1 MNKEKSKSEAD
12 KYDRN
17 DHTFRD
23 AWIKKALKEIEFLEK
38 KEVRTSKVGETEP
51 ILLFRKKKVLQC
63 AHSAKGYF
71 TGYLFKPGSRQIVRV
86 THDDESEL
94 LYQLLTQRVQEIED
108 KLDSKPKKSNKQ
120 QSNGV
125 RVQ

>member
-23 AWIKKALKEIEFLEK
+23 AWIKKALKEIKFLEK

>member
-1 MNKEKSKSEAD
+1 MNKEKPKKEAD

-23 AWIKKALKEIEFLEK
+23 NWIKKALKEIKFLEK

-51 ILLFRKKKVLQC
+51 ILLFRKKKVLQL
-63 AHSAKGYF
+63 AHSAKAYF
-71 TGYLFKPGSRQIVRV
+71 TGYLFKPGSRQIIRV
-86 THDDESEL
+86 THDDEAEL
-94 LYQLLTQRVQEIED
+94 LYELLVQRVQEIED
-108 KLDSKPKKSNKQ
+108 LRDSKPKKSK
-120 QSNGV
+120 SNGV